1 VTRTPLSRSKVNLQ
15 GAYCGGLP
23 HSLLF
28 GAELSGRGKTSC
40 SLQPLQLVAFPSFS
54 FRRVIDNIK
63 WDAPRAAGVPFRRRQ
78 AAEAAQIGSDK
89 RRIPWCR
96 AQHGAHGFRSE
107 ISATHVTRWLYMH
120 FSFYPASFSS
130 FSFQSLVIR
139 CIHHGIETTTA
150 RPNYEHKYSM
160 AQRRRRRQ
168 AICVLSHEE
177 RLRNLK
183 TLHDTT
189 TASLPVSHRTT
200 ARTVQ
205 EITQCL
211 SDAVVKL

>member
-1 VTRTPLSRSKVNLQ
+1 
-15 GAYCGGLP
+15 
-23 HSLLF
+23 
-28 GAELSGRGKTSC
+28 
-40 SLQPLQLVAFPSFS
+40 
-54 FRRVIDNIK
+54 
-63 WDAPRAAGVPFRRRQ
+63 
-78 AAEAAQIGSDK
+78 
-89 RRIPWCR
+89 
-96 AQHGAHGFRSE
+96 
-107 ISATHVTRWLYMH
+107 MH

-139 CIHHGIETTTA
+139 RIHHGIETTTA

-160 AQRRRRRQ
+160 ARRRRRQ

-211 SDAVVKL
+211 SDAAMVKL